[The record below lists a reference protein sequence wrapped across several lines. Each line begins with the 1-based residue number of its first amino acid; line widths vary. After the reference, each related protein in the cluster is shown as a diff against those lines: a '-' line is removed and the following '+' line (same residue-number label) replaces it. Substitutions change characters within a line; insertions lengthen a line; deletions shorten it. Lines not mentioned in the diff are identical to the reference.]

1 MTGSVSVMRDRELYK
16 CCKKKD
22 SNLIKYIS
30 INVMV
35 DLMRKGRAKVSM
47 HLKVINKM

>member
-1 MTGSVSVMRDRELYK
+1 MTGNISVTRNKEFYK
-16 CCKKKD
+16 CGKKKD
-22 SNLIKYIS
+22 GNLIKYIS
-30 INVMV
+30 INIMV